1 MSIPVRVAVESGKKG
16 KKSAAYAIDW
26 PGWNR
31 SGKSDEEAYANWS
44 EYRDRY
50 RSIAERAGLLD
61 EFDAQVGSE
70 VVVTYEGTGSTD
82 FWGISFAPSPLDIG
96 PHENEVMERRLKLL
110 WACWEYFDEV
120 AARVSPELRKGPR
133 GGGRDR
139 DEIINHVLGNERDWA
154 GGVGVDYPP
163 GVILD
168 PTNRRQYREDLAN
181 AIRQYNAEGKKAKT
195 WELSFLLRH
204 AAYHTMDHAWEME
217 DKDLSG
223 AEHST

>member
-1 MSIPVRVAVESGKKG
+1 MTDTIRVAVESGKKG

-31 SGKSDEEAYANWS
+31 GGKSDGEAYVNWS
-44 EYRDRY
+44 GYRDRY

-82 FWGISFAPSPLDIG
+82 FWGISFASSELDSSAME
-96 PHENEVMERRLKLL
+96 PDVLERRLKLL
-110 WACWEYFDEV
+110 WACWEYFDDV
-120 AARVSPELRKGPR
+120 AARVSPELKKGPR

-139 DEIINHVLGNERDWA
+139 DVIINHVLGNERDWA
-154 GGVGVDYPP
+154 GGVGVDYPLES
-163 GVILD
+163 ILD
-168 PTNRRQYREDLAN
+168 PVVRKQYREELVGAMR
-181 AIRQYNAEGKKAKT
+181 AYNAEGRKAKT

-217 DKDLSG
+217 DKTLG
-223 AEHST
+223 